1 MVFGGKTETSDLFI
15 QGGTLVFNSKSTGN
29 LVIGGKDCESSSG
42 LCSKADLGNIPSK
55 YTATPVGSTAA
66 VDKKTGVVKKGVVN
80 AVNVECAP
88 SYETTG
94 TKKQSKLVCSPKK
107 FKDYAASSPTCKPG
121 AKPTGGAYCSGSLF
135 VGKNGGRFEDA
146 SSWQGTV
153 PTVIVKL
160 MPAFDIFAI
169 DTCVPLFLPPLPNI
183 LGK

>member
-1 MVFGGKTETSDLFI
+1 M
-15 QGGTLVFNSKSTGN
+15 
-29 LVIGGKDCESSSG
+29 
-42 LCSKADLGNIPSK
+42 
-55 YTATPVGSTAA
+55 GSTAA
-66 VDKKTGVVKKGVVN
+66 VNKKTGEVKKGVVN

-94 TKKQSKLVCSPKK
+94 TKKQSKLFCSTNK

-135 VGKNGGRFEDA
+135 VGKDGGLFEDA

-160 MPAFDIFAI
+160 MPAVDIF
-169 DTCVPLFLPPLPNI
+169 CHRYLVPLFLPPLPNI